1 MQFGLCVA
9 THIDNIGLIEHA
21 ERLGFDR
28 VWVPDSQ
35 MIWSDCYATL
45 ALAAQRTSRIQL
57 GTGVAIVGTRIAP
70 VTAHSIATI
79 NRIAPGRTFL
89 GIGSGHTA
97 MRVMGFDPI
106 KAPAFR
112 EYVRVVRELL
122 AGEEVEYTLDG
133 ETRLIRFLHRD
144 LRFIDIDH
152 PIPIYVAANGPL
164 ALRVAGAYGDGR
176 VGAGMET
183 PGALRRNV
191 DRIEQGASAIGRTLD
206 RDTYHTAGLTGIC
219 VLKPGERLDSDRVV
233 DRCGSMVGNALH
245 GLWEIL
251 RWRGTEDIVPE
262 AFRPTWEAY
271 RDFIAAKNLPRER
284 AGQVVHEGHCTYLLE
299 DERQFVTPE
308 AIRGSGSILVG
319 EPDEIIA
326 TLRERERAGLKEILL
341 LPPMEFAE
349 EMLTDFAE
357 QVMARY

>member
-45 ALAAQRTSRIQL
+45 ARAAERTSRIQL

-70 VTAHSIATI
+70 VTAHSVATI

-122 AGEEVEYTLDG
+122 AGEEVEYTLNG
-133 ETRLIRFLHRD
+133 ETRRIRFLHRD
-144 LRFIDIDH
+144 LGFIDIDD

-176 VGAGMET
+176 VAGLET
-183 PGALRRNV
+183 PGAFRRSV
-191 DRIEQGASAIGRTLD
+191 DRIDQGAAAVGRTLD
-206 RDTYHTAGLTGIC
+206 RDAFHTAALTGVC

-233 DRCGSMVGNALH
+233 DRCGSMVANALH
-245 GLWEIL
+245 GLWEIVRL
-251 RWRGTEDIVPE
+251 RGTEEIVPE
-262 AFRPTWEAY
+262 ALRPTWEAY
-271 RDFIAAKNLPRER
+271 RDFVAAKNLPRES
-284 AGQVVHEGHCTYLLE
+284 AGQVVHRGHCTYLLE

-308 AIRGSGSILVG
+308 AIRATVLVG
-319 EPDEIIA
+319 EPDEIIEI
-326 TLRERERAGLKEILL
+326 LRERERAGLNEVLL

>member
-9 THIDNIGLIEHA
+9 THIDNIELIEHA

-70 VTAHSIATI
+70 VTAHSIATV

-89 GIGSGHTA
+89 GIGTGHTA

-106 KAPAFR
+106 KAPVFR

-122 AGEEVEYTLDG
+122 GGEEVEYTLNG
-133 ETRLIRFLHRD
+133 ATRLIRFLHGD
-144 LRFIDIDH
+144 LRFIDIEH

-176 VGAGMET
+176 VAGLEAPAAFRSNIARVENGA
-183 PGALRRNV
+183 AAV
-191 DRIEQGASAIGRTLD
+191 GRTLD
-206 RDTYHTAGLTGIC
+206 RETFHTAALTGVC
-219 VLKPGERLDSDRVV
+219 VLKPGERLDAERVV
-233 DRCGSMVGNALH
+233 DRCGSMVGTALH
-245 GLWEIL
+245 GLWEAVQL
-251 RWRGTEDIVPE
+251 AGTEDLVRDDM
-262 AFRPTWEAY
+262 RPTWEAY
-271 RDFIAAKNLPRER
+271 RDFIDAKHLPRER
-284 AGQVVHEGHCTYLLE
+284 AGQVVHLGHCTFLVE
-299 DERQFVTPE
+299 EERQFVTPE
-308 AIRGSGSILVG
+308 AIRASGGLVG
-319 EPDEIIA
+319 EPDEIVEM
-326 TLRERERAGLKEILL
+326 LRERERAGLKEVFL

-349 EMLTDFAE
+349 EMLTDFAG

>member
-9 THIDNIGLIEHA
+9 THIDNIELIEHA

-28 VWVPDSQ
+28 AWVPDSQ

-45 ALAAQRTSRIQL
+45 ALAAQRTSRIRL

-97 MRVMGFDPI
+97 MRVMSFDPV

-122 AGEEVEYTLDG
+122 TGEEVEYTLNG

-144 LRFIDIDH
+144 LRFIDLDH

-176 VGAGMET
+176 VGGGLES
-183 PGALRRNV
+183 PQGFRRRMA
-191 DRIEQGASAIGRTLD
+191 RIEQGAAAVGRTLD
-206 RDTYHTAGLTGIC
+206 PDTFHTTGLTGFC
-219 VLKPGERLDSDRVV
+219 VLKPGERLDSERVV
-233 DRCGSMVGNALH
+233 DRCGSMVANMLH
-245 GLWEIL
+245 ALWEAVQL
-251 RWRGTEDIVPE
+251 AGTEELVPE
-262 AFRPTWEAY
+262 AIRPTWEAY
-271 RDFIAAKNLPRER
+271 RDFIAAKDLPRER
-284 AGQVVHEGHCTYLLE
+284 AGQVVHVGHCTYLLE

-308 AIRGSGSILVG
+308 AIRVGCGLVG
-319 EPDEIIA
+319 EPDEIVEM
-326 TLRERERAGLKEILL
+326 LRERERAGLKETLL

-349 EMLTDFAE
+349 DMLTDFAE
-357 QVMARY
+357 QVMGRY